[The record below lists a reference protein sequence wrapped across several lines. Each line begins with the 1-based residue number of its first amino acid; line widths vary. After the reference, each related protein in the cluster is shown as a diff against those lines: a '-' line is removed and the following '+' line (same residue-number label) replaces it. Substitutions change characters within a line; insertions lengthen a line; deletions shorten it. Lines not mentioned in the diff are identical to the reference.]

1 MHSKEG
7 KSVAKKLKQ
16 RMLLKSEIRH
26 QERGDEGQRCVGGLR
41 SYTKTRIGKKK
52 FSSSSSIGVMTSL
65 TGKGGIIISD
75 GGKKM
80 YKRSIQNQSSLTIM
94 IWTTQKAKETTR
106 LKRRKAVLRN
116 KIEQKTL
123 MRESLQASKR
133 DAAEGKSR
141 YRLSKMMRNELRD
154 EVNRVIK
161 DFVRLRALEILVMQ
175 EMGFF

>member
-80 YKRSIQNQSSLTIM
+80 YKRSIQ
-94 IWTTQKAKETTR
+94 KAKETTR